1 MRVRE
6 WPRGSALTH
15 HECADSV
22 DLSEGEGDVEEHDE
36 VGDGDGED
44 VAARLL
50 LQLVLDA
57 PLRVEGD
64 VHVSNILRVGGE
76 VEHELQGCNSR
87 DI

>member
-1 MRVRE
+1 MATRE
-6 WPRGSALTH
+6 ATRDPTTH

-22 DLSEGEGDVEEHDE
+22 DLAEGEGDVEEHDE
-36 VGDGDGED
+36 VRDGDGED

-50 LQLVLDA
+50 LQLVLHR

-64 VHVSNILRVGGE
+64 VHVPHVLRVGGE
-76 VEHELQGCNSR
+76 VEHELGCNSM